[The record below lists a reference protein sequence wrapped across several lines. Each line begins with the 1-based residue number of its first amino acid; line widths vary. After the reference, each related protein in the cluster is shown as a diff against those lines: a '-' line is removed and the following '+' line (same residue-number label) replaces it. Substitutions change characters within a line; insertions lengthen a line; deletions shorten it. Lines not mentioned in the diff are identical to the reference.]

1 MVTVKGEPAH
11 SPPERGPQGLDG
23 PHAQRPARN
32 APHCPHG
39 QPLVPWA
46 PRWEP
51 VHLPFAPEDAGAFPV
66 VFGWRFA
73 PRPTTL
79 SLLIKIIFLYL
90 LTFEILLKS
99 R

>member
-1 MVTVKGEPAH
+1 MVTVKGEPAQGL
-11 SPPERGPQGLDG
+11 SERGPQGLDG

-51 VHLPFAPEDAGAFPV
+51 VPLPFAPEDAGAFPV
-66 VFGWRFA
+66 VFGW
-73 PRPTTL
+73 
-79 SLLIKIIFLYL
+79 
-90 LTFEILLKS
+90 
-99 R
+99 